1 MPALINGSPTHALI
15 VHAVVVLLP
24 MSVLAA
30 LVLVFV
36 PSSRRAFSLVSVVIA
51 FLACLA
57 VPLAFQSGSELR
69 RRILPSPLIS
79 HHVALAHQLLP
90 VAAVFGLSL
99 AAFVV
104 VDVMRRAQAEELNRV
119 ESALMARFSHRRQ
132 QRNGLLVLARATAV
146 LLVVMSLATVVEVV
160 RVGDSGAKAVWAGR
174 LNNASAEAVAL
185 QIQHHVVTGP

>member
-1 MPALINGSPTHALI
+1 VPALINGSPTHALI

-36 PSSRRAFSLVSVVIA
+36 PSSRRAFGLVSVALA
-51 FLACLA
+51 FVACLA

-69 RRILPSPLIS
+69 RRILPSPLIN

-104 VDVMRRAQAEELNRV
+104 VDVMRRAQADELNRV
-119 ESALMARFSHRRQ
+119 ESALMGRFSHGRREQ
-132 QRNGLLVLARATAV
+132 PNGLHVLSRATAV
-146 LLVVMSLATVVEVV
+146 LLVVMSLATVVAVV

-174 LNNASAEAVAL
+174 LSSTSAK
-185 QIQHHVVTGP
+185 